1 MKKIFI
7 SLLFCSLFIASKTF
21 AQSNLVWNM
30 KDKIE
35 KGGIKTI
42 TTINSE
48 FTGFKND
55 SEVAKFYSNLKANK
69 DVQSCNIISKT
80 NSSCN
85 IQLIMK
91 ATHDGRYYAQFAK
104 NMGIEYL
111 VLNQKRKSV
120 DEALAKAQGKK

>member
-7 SLLFCSLFIASKTF
+7 SFLFCSLFIASKTF

-35 KGGIKTI
+35 KGGIKNI

-69 DVQSCNIISKT
+69 DVLSCNIISKT

-104 NMGIEYL
+104 NMGVEYL